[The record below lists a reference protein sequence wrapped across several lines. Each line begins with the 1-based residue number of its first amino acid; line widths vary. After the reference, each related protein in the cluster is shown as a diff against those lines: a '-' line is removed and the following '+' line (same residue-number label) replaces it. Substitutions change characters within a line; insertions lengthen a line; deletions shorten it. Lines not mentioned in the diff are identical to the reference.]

1 MNFKFV
7 AILII
12 SSIAYANSQ
21 ACTISQKSSCST
33 FIAFNF
39 NILNDINEACQL
51 YWVNFSGNLVFYKI
65 QQAEQ
70 RSGLIHGKDI
80 IGYSPVPVEKF
91 INLQQEQHRLVL
103 LAVQLKYLKFHTY
116 NSNCEP
122 RFFFNNLVFVFFL
135 GFDI

>member
-51 YWVNFSGNLVFYKI
+51 YWVNFSGNLVFYKNI
-65 QQAEQ
+65 AS
-70 RSGLIHGKDI
+70 RTT
-80 IGYSPVPVEKF
+80 IGMNSW
-91 INLQQEQHRLVL
+91 
-103 LAVQLKYLKFHTY
+103 QLT
-116 NSNCEP
+116 
-122 RFFFNNLVFVFFL
+122 
-135 GFDI
+135 I